1 MLGLSSLLDSPVH
14 VTLGQIRAFVTVA
27 STASFRRAADLLH
40 LSQPALTNR
49 IRQFEDELGLRLFD
63 RNTRSVELTTLG
75 RDLLPIF
82 RRLVGEFETA
92 VVNARDSVTR
102 AKGVIRL
109 ACLPSCA
116 ASLLPDVI
124 REFQQE
130 NAGVTFVVRDVVN
143 NNIASLVRSREVDF
157 GIGVEEEAHSDLE
170 WTRLVRD
177 ELHVVYARS
186 GPSPSDT
193 SACDPDTARGTDS
206 ETASCTELLASR
218 ALILMSRGSSVR
230 ERVDEMLASLGI
242 PTLATCEVNYM
253 STAVA
258 LVQAGLGI
266 TILPSTA
273 VELKTQADVRSQ
285 PIDVPGFAREI
296 ALVRRKGSTLHP
308 SAEVF
313 IEKLAAAARAREAR
327 DTSN

>member
-1 MLGLSSLLDSPVH
+1 VH

-116 ASLLPDVI
+116 ASLLPEVI

-130 NAGVTFVVRDVVN
+130 HAGVTFVVRDVVN
-143 NNIASLVRSREVDF
+143 NNIAALVRSREVDF
-157 GIGVEEEAHSDLE
+157 GIAVQEENNTDLE
-170 WTRLVRD
+170 WSRLFSD
-177 ELHVVYARS
+177 ELHIVYAR
-186 GPSPSDT
+186 
-193 SACDPDTARGTDS
+193 TAPCPTA
-206 ETASCTELLASR
+206 TASCTEWLASQS
-218 ALILMSRGSSVR
+218 LILMGRGSSVR
-230 ERVDEMLASLGI
+230 ERVDEMLISLGI

-258 LVQAGLGI
+258 LVQAGLGV

-285 PIDVPGFAREI
+285 PIDIPGFAREI
-296 ALVRRKGSTLHP
+296 ALVRRKGSPLHP
-308 SAEVF
+308 SAEAF
-313 IEKLAAAARAREAR
+313 IEKLAAAARAREA
-327 DTSN
+327 SH

>member
-1 MLGLSSLLDSPVH
+1 MLGLSPLVDTLVH

-63 RNTRSVELTTLG
+63 RNTRSVALTTLG

-130 NAGVTFVVRDVVN
+130 HAGVTFVVRDVVN
-143 NNIASLVRSREVDF
+143 NSIASLVRSREVDF
-157 GIGVEEEAHSDLE
+157 GIAVEDQAHSDLE
-170 WTRLVRD
+170 CTRLFSD
-177 ELHVVYARS
+177 ELHIVYAHA
-186 GPSPSDT
+186 GASP
-193 SACDPDTARGTDS
+193 A
-206 ETASCTELLASR
+206 ETATCTDILANH

-242 PTLATCEVNYM
+242 PALATCEVNYM

-266 TILPSTA
+266 TILPSSA
-273 VELKTQADVRSQ
+273 VELKTQADVRSR

-308 SAEVF
+308 SAEAF
-313 IEKLAAAARAREAR
+313 IEKLAAAALKIARP
-327 DTSN
+327 T

>member
-1 MLGLSSLLDSPVH
+1 MSSPVH

-27 STASFRRAADLLH
+27 STGSFTRAADVLH

-63 RNTRSVELTTLG
+63 RNTRSVELTPLG
-75 RDLLPIF
+75 RDLLPTF
-82 RRLVGEFETA
+82 RRVVGEFETA

-124 REFQQE
+124 RDFQQDNPE
-130 NAGVTFVVRDVVN
+130 VTFVVRDVIN
-143 NNIASLVRSREVDF
+143 SNIAALVRASEVDF
-157 GIGVEEEAHSDLE
+157 GIAAREDVHSDLE
-170 WTRLVRD
+170 WTRLFSD
-177 ELHVVYARS
+177 TLHVVYAPAD
-186 GPSPSDT
+186 PSSDQT
-193 SACDPDTARGTDS
+193 ICNAA
-206 ETASCTELLASR
+206 ALANR
-218 ALILMSRGSSVR
+218 PLILMSRGSSVR
-230 ERVDEMLASLGI
+230 EMVDEAFASLGI
-242 PTLATCEVNYM
+242 TALATCEVNYM

-285 PIDVPGFAREI
+285 PINAPGFAREI
-296 ALVRRKGSTLHP
+296 ALVRRKGSALHP
-308 SAEVF
+308 SADDF
-313 IEKLAAAARAREAR
+313 IERLAATARIRNS
-327 DTSN
+327 TKT

>member
-1 MLGLSSLLDSPVH
+1 MH

-27 STASFRRAADLLH
+27 STASFRRAADVLH

-49 IRQFEDELGLRLFD
+49 IRQFEEELGLRLFD
-63 RNTRSVELTTLG
+63 RNTRNVELTTLG

-82 RRLVGEFETA
+82 RRVVGEFETA

-124 REFQQE
+124 REFQHE
-130 NAGVTFVVRDVVN
+130 SMGVTFVVRDVVN
-143 NNIASLVRSREVDF
+143 SNIASLVRSREVDF
-157 GIGVEEEAHSDLE
+157 GIGVKEDVHSDLE
-170 WTRLVRD
+170 WSPLFND
-177 ELHVVYARS
+177 ELHVVYA
-186 GPSPSDT
+186 SPGGSRIEPT
-193 SACDPDTARGTDS
+193 SCAA
-206 ETASCTELLASR
+206 LLAQQP
-218 ALILMSRGSSVR
+218 LILMSRGSSVR
-230 ERVDEMLASLGI
+230 ERVDEVLATLGI
-242 PTLATCEVNYM
+242 PALATCEVNYM

-266 TILPSTA
+266 TILPSSA
-273 VELKTQADVRSQ
+273 VELKTQADVRSR

-308 SAEVF
+308 SAEAF
-313 IEKLAAAARAREAR
+313 IEKLAVVAQNLA
-327 DTSN
+327 SNLR

>member
-1 MLGLSSLLDSPVH
+1 VH

-27 STASFRRAADLLH
+27 STASFRRAADVLH

-49 IRQFEDELGLRLFD
+49 IRQFEQELGLRLFD
-63 RNTRSVELTTLG
+63 RNTRNVELTTLG

-82 RRLVGEFETA
+82 RRVVGEFETA

-124 REFQQE
+124 REFQHE
-130 NAGVTFVVRDVVN
+130 SPGVTFVVRDVVN
-143 NNIASLVRSREVDF
+143 SNIASLVRSREVDF
-157 GIGVEEEAHSDLE
+157 GIGVKEDVHSDLE
-170 WTRLVRD
+170 WRTLFND
-177 ELHVVYARS
+177 ELHVVYASPGRS
-186 GPSPSDT
+186 RVEPT
-193 SACDPDTARGTDS
+193 SCAA
-206 ETASCTELLASR
+206 LLAQQP
-218 ALILMSRGSSVR
+218 LILMSRGSSVR
-230 ERVDEMLASLGI
+230 ERVDEVLATLGI
-242 PTLATCEVNYM
+242 SVLATCEVNYM

-266 TILPSTA
+266 TVLPSTA
-273 VELKTQADVRSQ
+273 VELKTQADVRSR
-285 PIDVPGFAREI
+285 PIDIPGFAREI

-308 SAEVF
+308 SAEAF
-313 IEKLAAAARAREAR
+313 IQKLAAVAQNLAPNVR
-327 DTSN
+327 

>member
-1 MLGLSSLLDSPVH
+1 MH

-27 STASFRRAADLLH
+27 STASFRRAADVLH

-49 IRQFEDELGLRLFD
+49 IRQFEEELGLRLFD
-63 RNTRSVELTTLG
+63 RNTRNVELTTLG

-82 RRLVGEFETA
+82 RRVVGEFETA

-130 NAGVTFVVRDVVN
+130 SQGVTFVVRDVVN
-143 NNIASLVRSREVDF
+143 SNIASLVRSREVDF
-157 GIGVEEEAHSDLE
+157 GIGVKEDVHSDLE
-170 WTRLVRD
+170 WTPLFND
-177 ELHVVYARS
+177 ELHVVYASPGRS
-186 GPSPSDT
+186 RVEPT
-193 SACDPDTARGTDS
+193 SCA
-206 ETASCTELLASR
+206 ELLAQQP
-218 ALILMSRGSSVR
+218 LILMSRGSSVR
-230 ERVDEMLASLGI
+230 ERVDEVLATLGI
-242 PTLATCEVNYM
+242 PALATCEVNYM

-273 VELKTQADVRSQ
+273 VELKTQADVRSR
-285 PIDVPGFAREI
+285 PINVPGFAREI
-296 ALVRRKGSTLHP
+296 VLVRRKGSTLHP
-308 SAEVF
+308 SAEAF
-313 IEKLAAAARAREAR
+313 IEKLAVVAQNLA
-327 DTSN
+327 SNLT

>member
-1 MLGLSSLLDSPVH
+1 MMLATAASLDLPVH
-14 VTLGQIRAFVTVA
+14 VTLGQIRAFVTLA
-27 STASFRRAADLLH
+27 ATASFRRAADVLH

-49 IRQFEDELGLRLFD
+49 IRQLEDELGLRLFD
-63 RNTRSVELTTLG
+63 RNTRSVELTSFG
-75 RDLLPIF
+75 RDLLPSF

-92 VVNARDSVTR
+92 VVSARDSVTR

-116 ASLLPDVI
+116 ASVLPEVI

-130 NAGVTFVVRDVVN
+130 NAGVTVVVRDVVN
-143 NNIASLVRSREVDF
+143 SNILSLVRSREVDF
-157 GIGVEEEAHSDLE
+157 GIAAKEDIHSDLE
-170 WTRLVRD
+170 WRGLFSD
-177 ELHVVYARS
+177 ELHVVYAL
-186 GPSPSDT
+186 PELSPEEA
-193 SACDPDTARGTDS
+193 ACCS
-206 ETASCTELLASR
+206 LLLANR
-218 ALILMSRGSSVR
+218 PLILMTRGSSVR
-230 ERVDEMLASLGI
+230 ERVDDVLASLGI
-242 PTLATCEVNYM
+242 PALAACEVNYM

-273 VELKTQADVRSQ
+273 VELKTQADVRSR

-308 SAEVF
+308 SAEAF
-313 IEKLAAAARAREAR
+313 IEKLAALAHV
-327 DTSN
+327 

>member
-1 MLGLSSLLDSPVH
+1 MATDTKQNAAFRHMMARVLMLVDSSVH

-27 STASFRRAADLLH
+27 STGSFTRAADLLH

-63 RNTRSVELTTLG
+63 RNTRSVELTVLG
-75 RDLLPIF
+75 RELLPIF

-102 AKGVIRL
+102 AKGVIRM

-124 REFQQE
+124 RRFQDE
-130 NAGVTFVVRDVVN
+130 NTGVTFVVRDVVN
-143 NNIASLVRSREVDF
+143 SNIVSLVRSSEVDF
-157 GIGVEEEAHSDLE
+157 GIAVMEEVHSDLE
-170 WTRLVRD
+170 WTPLFSD
-177 ELHVVYARS
+177 MLHVVYPA
-186 GPSPSDT
+186 
-193 SACDPDTARGTDS
+193 TDAPAAN
-206 ETASCTELLASR
+206 TGSCATLFASR
-218 ALILMSRGSSVR
+218 PLILMSRGSSVR
-230 ERVDEMLASLGI
+230 ERVDEALAALGV
-242 PTLATCEVNYM
+242 PPVATCEVNYM

-273 VELKTQADVRSQ
+273 VELRSQSDVRSQ
-285 PIDVPGFAREI
+285 PIDAPGFAREI
-296 ALVRRKGSTLHP
+296 ALLRRKGSALHP
-308 SAEVF
+308 SAEAF
-313 IEKLAAAARAREAR
+313 IEMLTHLAQNLASKRR
-327 DTSN
+327 

>member
-1 MLGLSSLLDSPVH
+1 MIPIRLDSPVH

-27 STASFRRAADLLH
+27 STGSFTRAADVLH

-63 RNTRSVELTTLG
+63 RNTRSVELTPLG

-92 VVNARDSVTR
+92 VVNARESVTR

-124 REFQQE
+124 RDFQQE
-130 NAGVTFVVRDVVN
+130 NPGVTFVVRDVVN
-143 NNIASLVRSREVDF
+143 SNIVSLVRSSEADF
-157 GIGVEEEAHSDLE
+157 GIAVKEEMHSDLE
-170 WTRLVRD
+170 WTRLFSD
-177 ELHVVYARS
+177 KLHVVYAPP
-186 GPSPSDT
+186 GPP
-193 SACDPDTARGTDS
+193 PD
-206 ETASCTELLASR
+206 ETASCAALLANQP
-218 ALILMSRGSSVR
+218 LILMSRGSSVR
-230 ERVDEMLASLGI
+230 ERVDEVLASIGI
-242 PTLATCEVNYM
+242 PPPATCEVNHM

-273 VELKTQADVRSQ
+273 VELKTQADVRSR
-285 PIDVPGFAREI
+285 PIDEPGFAREI
-296 ALVRRKGSTLHP
+296 ALVRRKGSALHP
-308 SAEVF
+308 SAEAF
-313 IEKLAAAARAREAR
+313 IEKLTAHILK
-327 DTSN
+327 SGI